1 MSLVSAAHQKAL
13 EERTKMLDVRPK
25 DTIPPLPDRTVA
37 DAANCAQY
45 FQIAGDLYNLAAE
58 AYANSDVITGQTYEL
73 WAFQHLAIGQAC
85 EEATGLAGELGGRGR
100 LLPRPPDPS

>member
-1 MSLVSAAHQKAL
+1 MSLVGEAHQKAL

-45 FQIAGDLYNLAAE
+45 FQIAGDLYNLAAQ
-58 AYANSDVITGQTYEL
+58 AYANGDVTTGQTYEL

-85 EEATGLAGELGGRGR
+85 EEATGLAAELGDRG
-100 LLPRPPDPS
+100 PA